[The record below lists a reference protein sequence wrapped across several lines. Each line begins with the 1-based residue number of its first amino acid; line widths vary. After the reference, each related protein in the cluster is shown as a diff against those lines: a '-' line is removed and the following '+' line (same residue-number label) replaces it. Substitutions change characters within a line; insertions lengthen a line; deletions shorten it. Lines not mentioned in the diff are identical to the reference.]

1 MIKICRINVTALL
14 RLLRIYRV
22 NIPNM
27 KKETTSLLFVVA
39 IGIAIF
45 AVILVFFAG
54 SREDISEFRQ
64 NEYEH
69 NRKHCAQYNKVY
81 IQKDPFSKGECM
93 DIGDASK
100 ALIEMHDSNVNK
112 GLK

>member
-1 MIKICRINVTALL
+1 
-14 RLLRIYRV
+14 
-22 NIPNM
+22 M
-27 KKETTSLLFVVA
+27 KKETTSLLFVMI
-39 IGIAIF
+39 IGLAIF
-45 AVILVFFAG
+45 AVILVLVG
-54 SREDISEFRQ
+54 SREDISEARQ

-93 DIGDASK
+93 DIGDASR
-100 ALIEMHDSNVNK
+100 ALIEMHDANVNK